1 MITKINAV
9 AMISKIKL
17 QQARIKRPG
26 EIETRR
32 DQVKDKTKRYL
43 SSLEGAK
50 SPFVDKVHNQMLSL
64 DHKIISLEE
73 LDLILSDYPEAVA
86 SEGKLKRRDKEVVL
100 NTTVKA
106 LSLYLNGVLVS
117 TFIITDAGIRQFNI
131 KK

>member
-1 MITKINAV
+1 MKA
-9 AMISKIKL
+9 SL
-17 QQARIKRPG
+17 ARIKRPG
-26 EIETRR
+26 EIKTRR

-43 SSLEGAK
+43 RSLEGAK

-86 SEGKLKRRDKEVVL
+86 SEGKLKRRGKEVVL

-106 LSLYLNGVLVS
+106 IALYFNGLLEFS
-117 TFIITDAGIRQFNI
+117 FIITDEGIRKFTVI
-131 KK
+131 

>member
-1 MITKINAV
+1 MITKINAA
-9 AMISKIKL
+9 AMISKFKL

-26 EIETRR
+26 QIKTIRA
-32 DQVKDKTKRYL
+32 QVKDTTKRYL
-43 SSLEGAK
+43 SSLEGKK
-50 SPFVDKVHNQMLSL
+50 SPFVTKTHGLMLSL
-64 DHKIISLEE
+64 NHKIISLEE
-73 LDLILSDYPEAVA
+73 LDLILSDYPEAV
-86 SEGKLKRRDKEVVL
+86 SHEGKLKRRAKEVVL